1 MPFFPSL
8 LLFAVL
14 SIIAIPLA
22 FGHGLGG
29 EVQPP
34 IFLEGRDVTL
44 SISISPSTFD
54 KNDLERYITINLNES
69 KSQAVVEHVTI
80 EFELSKD
87 GKTIFKELFHDDLGN
102 IVIKALSNTSG
113 EIKINANKTPGI
125 DAWMRTATEPIILSG
140 PVFDSGGL
148 YAYKI
153 RIITIDSDDNILDEK
168 TELKGAVSL
177 AEHNTFGVVDSEHN
191 PQTVNLISYF
201 DTVESFEFNSG
212 KISFSMPFDWNQ
224 NFDQLSVVHEE
235 IQIPENFSE
244 FLHTKY
250 EAKINDVI
258 LDDESVTIDDYS
270 SKGRTIHIVA
280 NKEILNQF
288 REQMVKKSDSVMYF
302 ELGPSQEITLPLE
315 AITPDLRY
323 RIFLSWDPEVILSD
337 QNVSFFL
344 KIEEMFSDQIQ
355 KEIAYD
361 VVLSKEGKTIFKDHV
376 LGSANSDP
384 DIVKFRFSP
393 EDQGTFKLDISD
405 IGGNSLSKA
414 NFLIVVKPQ
423 KSNDFPI
430 RLESVSKTGSS
441 DGLYNVDLT
450 WFPNSLGLGES
461 EFVITFYDKNSGIPV
476 RGVTYDFVLIK
487 DDKEIHRKSGLASA
501 GGTFE
506 NFVFVEGETGDL
518 TLRIEK
524 INGTDDYAQIQIN
537 VAPEFSFAVPIL
549 LGVLICFTIL
559 VSKTK
564 MVKLKI

>member
-524 INGTDDYAQIQIN
+524 INGTDDYAEIQIN